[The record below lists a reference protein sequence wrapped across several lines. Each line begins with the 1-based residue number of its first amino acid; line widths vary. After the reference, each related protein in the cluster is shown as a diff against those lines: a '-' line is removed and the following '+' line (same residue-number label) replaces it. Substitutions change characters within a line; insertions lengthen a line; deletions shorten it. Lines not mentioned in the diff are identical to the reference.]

1 MLHLS
6 AHCTYYF
13 YQGTVDM
20 RKGFDSLS
28 GLVQQHMQLS
38 VLSGSI
44 FIFMNKNRNQVKLLL
59 WEGDGLSLY
68 YKRLEQGSYEQP
80 EANMLNGSYQISAQ
94 QLQFM
99 LQGIELKSVKMNALS
114 HPKIIHPNL
123 PLPLRLKPW
132 LPAILLMPGRLNI
145 PE

>member
-6 AHCTYYF
+6 AYCTYYF
-13 YQGTVDM
+13 YHGAVDM

-44 FIFMNKNRNQVKLLL
+44 FIFMNKKRNQVKLLL

-80 EANMLNGSYQISAQ
+80 EVNCSMAVIRLVRNNC
-94 QLQFM
+94 
-99 LQGIELKSVKMNALS
+99 
-114 HPKIIHPNL
+114 NL
-123 PLPLRLKPW
+123 CCKVSNL
-132 LPAILLMPGRLNI
+132 
-145 PE
+145 